1 MIYSKIAGTGKY
13 LPDHVLTNKDLEEI
27 VDTSDDWIKSRTGV
41 EKRHIASDDQ
51 STSDLAYEAAKIAI
65 RNSSINL
72 DEIDLIIV
80 GTCTPDLVFPNTATL
95 VQEKLGIGGC
105 PAFSLETACSGFI
118 YAAAVADK
126 FIKVGEAKCAL
137 VIGADCLSRLLDWTD
152 RSTCVLFGDGA
163 GAVILKPS
171 SESGIISCHLGSDGQ
186 YKDLLCYPI
195 GPSKDLHKAGSSDAK
210 LLMSGNEV
218 FKVAVRTLGKLAEK
232 TLHDNDID
240 QDKLDWLVPHQANM
254 RIIKATAKRLKLP
267 LSKVILTVQ
276 DHGNSSSAS
285 IPMALDVGIEDGRIQ
300 RGQLIL
306 MEGFG
311 GGFTWGSILMR
322 Y

>member
-1 MIYSKIAGTGKY
+1 MIYSKITGTGKY
-13 LPDHVLTNKDLEEI
+13 LPDHILTNKDLEEM

-65 RNSSINL
+65 RNSSTNL

-126 FIKVGEAKCAL
+126 FIKLGEAKCAL

-232 TLHDNDID
+232 TLRDNGID

>member
-13 LPDHVLTNKDLEEI
+13 LPDHILTNKDLEEM

-65 RNSSINL
+65 RNSSTNL

-232 TLHDNDID
+232 TLRDNDID
-240 QDKLDWLVPHQANM
+240 QEKLDWLVPHQANM

>member
-13 LPDHVLTNKDLEEI
+13 LPDHILTNKDLEEI

-65 RNSSINL
+65 RNSSTNL

-232 TLHDNDID
+232 TLRDNGID

>member
-13 LPDHVLTNKDLEEI
+13 LPDHILTNKDLEEI

-65 RNSSINL
+65 RNSSTNL
-72 DEIDLIIV
+72 NEIDLIIV

-232 TLHDNDID
+232 TLRDNDID
-240 QDKLDWLVPHQANM
+240 QEKLDWLVPHQANM

-276 DHGNSSSAS
+276 NHGNSSSAS

>member
-13 LPDHVLTNKDLEEI
+13 LPDRILTNKDLEEI

-65 RNSSINL
+65 RNSSTNL
-72 DEIDLIIV
+72 NEIDLIIV

-126 FIKVGEAKCAL
+126 FIKLGEAKCAL

-232 TLHDNDID
+232 TLRDNNID
-240 QDKLDWLVPHQANM
+240 QEKLDWLVPHQANM

-276 DHGNSSSAS
+276 NHGNSSSAS

>member
-1 MIYSKIAGTGKY
+1 MIYSKITGTGKY
-13 LPDHVLTNKDLEEI
+13 LPDHILTNKDLEEM

-65 RNSSINL
+65 RNSSTNL

>member
-13 LPDHVLTNKDLEEI
+13 LPDHILTNKDLEEI

-195 GPSKDLHKAGSSDAK
+195 GPSKDLHKAGSPDAK

-232 TLHDNDID
+232 TLRDNDID
-240 QDKLDWLVPHQANM
+240 QEKLDWLVPHQANM

>member
-13 LPDHVLTNKDLEEI
+13 LPDRILTNKDLEEI

-51 STSDLAYEAAKIAI
+51 STSDLAYEATKIAI
-65 RNSSINL
+65 RSSSINL
-72 DEIDLIIV
+72 NEIDLIIV

-126 FIKVGEAKCAL
+126 FIKLGEAKCAL

-232 TLHDNDID
+232 TLRDNNID
-240 QDKLDWLVPHQANM
+240 QEKLDWLVPHQANM

-276 DHGNSSSAS
+276 DHGNTSSAS

>member
-1 MIYSKIAGTGKY
+1 MIYSKITGTGKY
-13 LPDHVLTNKDLEEI
+13 LPDHILTNKDLEEI

-65 RNSSINL
+65 RNSSTNL
-72 DEIDLIIV
+72 NEIDLIIV

-232 TLHDNDID
+232 TLRDNGID

>member
-13 LPDHVLTNKDLEEI
+13 LPDHILTNKDLEEI

-65 RNSSINL
+65 RNSSTNL

-232 TLHDNDID
+232 TLRDNDID
-240 QDKLDWLVPHQANM
+240 QEKLDWLVPHQANM

>member
-13 LPDHVLTNKDLEEI
+13 LPDRILTNKDLEEI

-72 DEIDLIIV
+72 NEIDLIIV

-126 FIKVGEAKCAL
+126 FIKLGEAKCAL
-137 VIGADCLSRLLDWTD
+137 VIGADCISRLLDWTD

-232 TLHDNDID
+232 TLRDNNID
-240 QDKLDWLVPHQANM
+240 QEKLDWLVPHQANM

-276 DHGNSSSAS
+276 DHGNTSSAS

>member
-13 LPDHVLTNKDLEEI
+13 LPDRILTNKDLEEI

-41 EKRHIASDDQ
+41 EKRYIASDDQ

-65 RNSSINL
+65 RSSSINL
-72 DEIDLIIV
+72 NEIDLIIV

-126 FIKVGEAKCAL
+126 FIKLGEAKCAL
-137 VIGADCLSRLLDWTD
+137 VIGADCISRLLDWTD

-210 LLMSGNEV
+210 LLMNGNEV

-232 TLHDNDID
+232 TLRDNNID
-240 QDKLDWLVPHQANM
+240 QEKLDWLVPHQANR
-254 RIIKATAKRLKLP
+254 RIIEATAKRLKLP

-276 DHGNSSSAS
+276 DHGNTSSAS

>member
-1 MIYSKIAGTGKY
+1 MIYSKITGTGKY
-13 LPDHVLTNKDLEEI
+13 LPDHILTNKDLEEM

-65 RNSSINL
+65 RSSSINI

-126 FIKVGEAKCAL
+126 FIRVGEAKCAL

-171 SESGIISCHLGSDGQ
+171 SEMGIISCHLGSDGQ

-218 FKVAVRTLGKLAEK
+218 FKVAVKTLGKLAEK
-232 TLHDNDID
+232 TLRDNDID
-240 QDKLDWLVPHQANM
+240 QEKLDWLVPHQANM

-276 DHGNSSSAS
+276 EHGNSSSAS
-285 IPMALDVGIEDGRIQ
+285 IPMALDVGIEDGRIK

>member
-65 RNSSINL
+65 RNSSTNL
-72 DEIDLIIV
+72 NEIDLIIV

-232 TLHDNDID
+232 TLRDNDID
-240 QDKLDWLVPHQANM
+240 QEKLDWLVPHQANM

>member
-1 MIYSKIAGTGKY
+1 MIYSKITGTGKY
-13 LPDHVLTNKDLEEI
+13 LPDHILTNKDLEEI

-65 RNSSINL
+65 RNSSTNL
-72 DEIDLIIV
+72 NEIDLIIV

-232 TLHDNDID
+232 TLRDNAID

>member
-13 LPDHVLTNKDLEEI
+13 LPDRILTNKDLEEI

-65 RNSSINL
+65 RNSSTNL
-72 DEIDLIIV
+72 NEIDLIIV

-126 FIKVGEAKCAL
+126 FIKLGESKCAL

-232 TLHDNDID
+232 TLRDNNID
-240 QDKLDWLVPHQANM
+240 QENLDWLVPHQANM

>member
-65 RNSSINL
+65 RNSSTNL

-232 TLHDNDID
+232 TLRDNGID

>member
-1 MIYSKIAGTGKY
+1 MIYSKISGTGKY
-13 LPDHVLTNKDLEEI
+13 LPDRILTNKDLEEI

-65 RNSSINL
+65 RSSSINL
-72 DEIDLIIV
+72 NEIDLIIV

-126 FIKVGEAKCAL
+126 FIKLGEAKCAL
-137 VIGADCLSRLLDWTD
+137 VIGADCISRLLDWTD

-171 SESGIISCHLGSDGQ
+171 SESGIISCHLGSDGK

-210 LLMSGNEV
+210 LLMNGNEV

-232 TLHDNDID
+232 TLRDNNID
-240 QDKLDWLVPHQANM
+240 QEKLDWLVPHQANR
-254 RIIKATAKRLKLP
+254 RIIEATAKRLKLP

-276 DHGNSSSAS
+276 DHGNTSSAS

>member
-1 MIYSKIAGTGKY
+1 MIYSKITGTGKY
-13 LPDHVLTNKDLEEI
+13 LPDHILTNKDLEEI

-65 RNSSINL
+65 RNSSTNL

-195 GPSKDLHKAGSSDAK
+195 GPSKDLHKAGSPDAK

-232 TLHDNDID
+232 TLRDNDID

>member
-1 MIYSKIAGTGKY
+1 MIYSKITGTGKY
-13 LPDHVLTNKDLEEI
+13 LPDHILTNKDLEEM

-65 RNSSINL
+65 RNSSTNL
-72 DEIDLIIV
+72 NEIDLIIV

-232 TLHDNDID
+232 TLRDNGID

>member
-13 LPDHVLTNKDLEEI
+13 LPDHILTNKDLEEI

-186 YKDLLCYPI
+186 YKDLLCFPI

-232 TLHDNDID
+232 TLRDNNID
-240 QDKLDWLVPHQANM
+240 QEKLDWLVPHQANM

-276 DHGNSSSAS
+276 NHGNSSSAS

>member
-13 LPDHVLTNKDLEEI
+13 LPDRILTNKDLEEI

-195 GPSKDLHKAGSSDAK
+195 GPSKDLHKAGSSDVK

-232 TLHDNDID
+232 TLRDNDID
-240 QDKLDWLVPHQANM
+240 QEKLDWLVPHQANM

>member
-13 LPDHVLTNKDLEEI
+13 LPDHILTNKDLEEI

-65 RNSSINL
+65 RNSSTNL
-72 DEIDLIIV
+72 NEIDLIIV

-126 FIKVGEAKCAL
+126 FIRLGEAKCAL

-232 TLHDNDID
+232 TLRDNDID

>member
-65 RNSSINL
+65 RNSSTNL
-72 DEIDLIIV
+72 NEIDLIIV

-232 TLHDNDID
+232 TLRDNDID
-240 QDKLDWLVPHQANM
+240 QDNLDWLVPHQANM

>member
-13 LPDHVLTNKDLEEI
+13 LPDHILTNKDLEEI

-65 RNSSINL
+65 RNSSININ
-72 DEIDLIIV
+72 EIDLIIV

-126 FIKVGEAKCAL
+126 FIRLGEAKCAL

-195 GPSKDLHKAGSSDAK
+195 GPSKDLHKAGSPDAK

-232 TLHDNDID
+232 TLRDNDID

>member
-65 RNSSINL
+65 RNSSTNL
-72 DEIDLIIV
+72 NEIDLIIV

-137 VIGADCLSRLLDWTD
+137 VIGADCRSRLLDWTD

-232 TLHDNDID
+232 TLRDNGID

>member
-65 RNSSINL
+65 SNSSTNL

-232 TLHDNDID
+232 TLRDNGID

>member
-13 LPDHVLTNKDLEEI
+13 LPDHILTNKDLEEM

-65 RNSSINL
+65 KNSSTNL

-232 TLHDNDID
+232 TLRDNGID

>member
-13 LPDHVLTNKDLEEI
+13 LPDRILTNKDLEEI

-51 STSDLAYEAAKIAI
+51 STSDLAYKAAKIAI
-65 RNSSINL
+65 RSSSINL
-72 DEIDLIIV
+72 NEIDLIIV

-126 FIKVGEAKCAL
+126 FIKLGEAKCAL
-137 VIGADCLSRLLDWTD
+137 VIGADCISRLLDWTD

-232 TLHDNDID
+232 TLRDNNID
-240 QDKLDWLVPHQANM
+240 QEKLDWLVPHQANM

-276 DHGNSSSAS
+276 NHGNSSSAS

>member
-1 MIYSKIAGTGKY
+1 MIYSKIIGTGKY
-13 LPDHVLTNKDLEEI
+13 LPDHILTNKDLEEI

-65 RNSSINL
+65 SNSSTNL

-126 FIKVGEAKCAL
+126 FIRVGEAKCAL

-171 SESGIISCHLGSDGQ
+171 SEMGIISCHLGSDGQ

-218 FKVAVRTLGKLAEK
+218 FKVAVKTLGKLAEK
-232 TLHDNDID
+232 TLRDNDID
-240 QDKLDWLVPHQANM
+240 QEKLDWLVPHQANM

>member
-13 LPDHVLTNKDLEEI
+13 LPDHILTNKDLEEI

-65 RNSSINL
+65 RNSSTNL
-72 DEIDLIIV
+72 NEIDLIIV

-195 GPSKDLHKAGSSDAK
+195 GPSKDLHKAGSPDAK

-218 FKVAVRTLGKLAEK
+218 FKVAVKTLGKLAEK
-232 TLHDNDID
+232 TLRDNDID
-240 QDKLDWLVPHQANM
+240 QEKLDWLVPHQANM

>member
-13 LPDHVLTNKDLEEI
+13 LPDHILTNKDLEEM

-65 RNSSINL
+65 SNSSTNL

-232 TLHDNDID
+232 TLRDNGID

>member
-1 MIYSKIAGTGKY
+1 MIYSKIIGTGKY
-13 LPDHVLTNKDLEEI
+13 LPDHILTNKDLEEM

-65 RNSSINL
+65 SNSSTNL

-232 TLHDNDID
+232 TLRDNGID

>member
-65 RNSSINL
+65 RNSSTNL
-72 DEIDLIIV
+72 NEIDLIIV

-126 FIKVGEAKCAL
+126 FIKLGEAKCAL

-232 TLHDNDID
+232 TLRDNNID
-240 QDKLDWLVPHQANM
+240 QEKLDWLVPHQANM

>member
-13 LPDHVLTNKDLEEI
+13 LPDRILTNKDLEEI

-65 RNSSINL
+65 RSSSINL
-72 DEIDLIIV
+72 NEIDLIIV

-126 FIKVGEAKCAL
+126 FIKLGEAKCAL
-137 VIGADCLSRLLDWTD
+137 VIGADCISRLLDWTD

-210 LLMSGNEV
+210 LLMNGNEV

-232 TLHDNDID
+232 TLRDNNID
-240 QDKLDWLVPHQANM
+240 QEKLDWLVPHQANR
-254 RIIKATAKRLKLP
+254 RIIEATAKRLKLP

-276 DHGNSSSAS
+276 DHGNTSSAS

>member
-1 MIYSKIAGTGKY
+1 MIYSKITGTGKY
-13 LPDHVLTNKDLEEI
+13 LPDHILTNKDLEEM

-65 RNSSINL
+65 SNSSTNL

-232 TLHDNDID
+232 TLRDNGID

>member
-13 LPDHVLTNKDLEEI
+13 LPDHILTNKDLEEI

-232 TLHDNDID
+232 TLRDNNID
-240 QDKLDWLVPHQANM
+240 QEKLDWLVPHQANM

-276 DHGNSSSAS
+276 NHGNSSSAS

>member
-13 LPDHVLTNKDLEEI
+13 LPDHILTNKDLEEI

-65 RNSSINL
+65 RNSSTNPN
-72 DEIDLIIV
+72 EIDLIIV

-126 FIKVGEAKCAL
+126 FIKLGEAKCAL

-232 TLHDNDID
+232 TLRDNNID
-240 QDKLDWLVPHQANM
+240 QEKLDWLVPHQANM

-276 DHGNSSSAS
+276 NHGNSSSAS

>member
-1 MIYSKIAGTGKY
+1 MIYSKIIGTGKY
-13 LPDHVLTNKDLEEI
+13 LPDHILTNKDLEEI

-65 RNSSINL
+65 RSSSINI

-232 TLHDNDID
+232 TLRDNGID